1 MKLPGAMKFLRS
13 QSLRRRLTWRL
24 VLLQT
29 ITLSV
34 AATLLTMALLQLDP
48 SQRLIDA
55 TLSETI
61 AQSMQRAPDGSLVL
75 RPSKQLDDYRAEGP
89 AVWMLVV
96 DDAGNTYREGP
107 VPEQYELLLPILNK
121 LWFVDIRDHGE
132 PHSLSAAFYTGVTPI
147 GKLHVLAGGG
157 AFVSIVFAG
166 ILLGNIFILPL
177 LVVLIIAT
185 VIAIPLIVRKVMRGL
200 DSAEA
205 QARSINF
212 DQHGTRL
219 PLDTVPK
226 EVRGLVTAMNEALSR
241 LDEGYERH
249 RRFLADAAHE
259 LKTPIAILQTRVE
272 NLDAG
277 PERTRLLTD
286 TARLAAMAEQ
296 LLDLQRLAQSRVDF
310 QPLDL
315 VPLAERVVADHAPLA
330 IAAGYDV
337 SLRAPEPSEWVLG
350 DRGAI
355 ERLLANLVQNAVVH
369 GGNRGTIEIE
379 MAGHG
384 AFEVHDSGPGIAPEH
399 REKIFEPFYRIRPLD
414 RGAGLGLNLVREVL
428 RQHGGSIA
436 VLPSHL
442 GGVCFRVQLPIARA
456 PS

>member
-1 MKLPGAMKFLRS
+1 MKFLRS

-55 TLSETI
+55 TLSEVV
-61 AQSMQRAPDGSLVL
+61 AQAMQRSPDGGLYVG
-75 RPSKQLDDYRAEGP
+75 PSKALDTYREEGP
-89 AVWMLVV
+89 GVWFLVV
-96 DDAGNTYREGP
+96 DDAGNSYREGP
-107 VPEQYELLLPILNK
+107 VPQQYELLLPILNR
-121 LWFVDIRDHGE
+121 LWFVDIRDQGE
-132 PHSLSAAFYTGVTPI
+132 PHTLSAAFYTGETSI

-157 AFVSIVFAG
+157 AFVSLVFAG

-272 NLDAG
+272 NLDPG
-277 PERTRLLTD
+277 PERTRLLAD
-286 TARLAAMAEQ
+286 AARLAAMAEQ
-296 LLDLQRLAQSRVDF
+296 LLDLQRLAQSRIDF
-310 QPLDL
+310 QPVDL

-330 IAAGYDV
+330 ISAGYDI
-337 SLRAPEPSEWVLG
+337 SLRSHTPSAWVRG

-355 ERLLANLVQNAVVH
+355 ERLLTNLMQNAVVH
-369 GGNRGTIEIE
+369 GGNQGTIEIE
-379 MAGHG
+379 IADKG

-414 RGAGLGLNLVREVL
+414 RGAGLGLNLVREVV
-428 RQHGGSIA
+428 RQHDGSIS

-442 GGVCFRVQLPIARA
+442 GGVCFRVELPVAVA
-456 PS
+456 P

>member
-1 MKLPGAMKFLRS
+1 MKLPRAMKFLRS
-13 QSLRRRLTWRL
+13 QSLRRSLTWRL

-55 TLSETI
+55 TLSEAI
-61 AQSMQRAPDGSLVL
+61 AQSMQRAPDGSLQL

-330 IAAGYDV
+330 ISAGYDV

-369 GGNRGTIEIE
+369 GGNQGTIEIE

-428 RQHGGSIA
+428 RQHGGSIS

-442 GGVCFRVQLPIARA
+442 GGVCFRVQLPIAKM
-456 PS
+456 SS